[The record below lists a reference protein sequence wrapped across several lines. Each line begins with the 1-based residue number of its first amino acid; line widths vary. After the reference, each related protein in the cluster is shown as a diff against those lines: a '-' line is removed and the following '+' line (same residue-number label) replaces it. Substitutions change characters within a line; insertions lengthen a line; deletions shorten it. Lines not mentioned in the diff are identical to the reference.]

1 MSGSLG
7 VLAMLNSMPSSSS
20 SESSSSSDDS
30 EREERSKCENFCE
43 VIEGYSESEFK
54 AHMRLRRS
62 TVEFLIGTLWTYFS
76 FVVHEIT
83 ITIVL
88 SEKYASSAEPRTNC
102 GGRESVPP
110 KKKVFIYI
118 WYVSNTVTFRQLANL
133 FGVSSSTAWAVVK
146 SVSGWLITIGHEY
159 IKWPQ
164 GTAACDAKRKFEA
177 KCGLPGVIGAI
188 DCTHIRIKAPEE
200 NKENYFDRKHTYSLV
215 LQAVVDADKRF
226 TDVTCGEPGSLHD
239 SRVLRRS
246 NLFATAQSE
255 PESLFPNDTFI
266 LGDSA
271 YAATSWLVPPFK
283 DYGNLSESQRNFN
296 KLHSST
302 RIVVENAFGLLKTRF
317 RRLLH
322 FTEQTNLC
330 FVVNIIVSACILH
343 NICIIFDDLNIGIV
357 QNEMSE
363 YNLQDDPVEDNYHAN
378 GNRRDLLFE
387 YLQEHNLI

>member
-1 MSGSLG
+1 MDNERLDLISQFLQNEEELMSGNAG
-7 VLAMLNSMPSSSS
+7 VLAMLNSLPSSSS
-20 SESSSSSDDS
+20 SESSSSSDES
-30 EREERSKCENFCE
+30 EREEWSKCENFCE
-43 VIEGYSESEFK
+43 VIEGYNESEFK

-62 TVEFLIGTLWTYFS
+62 TVEFLI
-76 FVVHEIT
+76 
-83 ITIVL
+83 
-88 SEKYASSAEPRTNC
+88 EKYASSAEPRMNY

-118 WYVSNTVTFRQLANL
+118 WYISNTVTFRQLANL

-164 GTAACDAKRKFEA
+164 GTAAEDAKRKFEA
-177 KCGLPGVIGAI
+177 KSGLPGVIGAI
-188 DCTHIRIKAPEE
+188 DCTHIRNKAPEE

-246 NLFATAQSE
+246 SLFATAQSE
-255 PESLFPNDTFI
+255 PESLFPNDSFI

-271 YAATSWLVPPFK
+271 YPATSWLVPPFK

-343 NICIIFDDLNIGIV
+343 NICLIFDDLNIGFV

-363 YNLQDDPVEDNYHAN
+363 YNLQDEPIEDNYHAN